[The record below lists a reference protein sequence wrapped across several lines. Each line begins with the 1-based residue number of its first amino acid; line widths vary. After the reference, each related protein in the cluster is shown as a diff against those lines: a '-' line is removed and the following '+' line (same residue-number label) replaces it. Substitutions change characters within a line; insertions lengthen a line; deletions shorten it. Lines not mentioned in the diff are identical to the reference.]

1 VENFSSEKNVIP
13 SALIFRVIEFK
24 GTSLLHLCRLNPRQY
39 VFDTTKNIFKYM
51 KEHAIPK
58 VRKA

>member
-1 VENFSSEKNVIP
+1 VEIFSSEKNVIP

-24 GTSLLHLCRLNPRQY
+24 GTSLLHLCRLNPRQC
-39 VFDTTKNIFKYM
+39 VFDTEKNISKYM
-51 KEHAIPK
+51 KEHATPK